1 MVPMTVSFF
10 LKGSENK
17 ARGRFR
23 AGMYGLFII
32 LLYTLPIA
40 ALIIITRWLGGDAVT
55 ADIFNCSLRTGC
67 RISSSSS
74 YS

>member
-1 MVPMTVSFF
+1 MILEAILWGFAALLTPCVFPMVPMTVSFF

-32 LLYTLPIA
+32 LLYRFP
-40 ALIIITRWLGGDAVT
+40 
-55 ADIFNCSLRTGC
+55 SLR
-67 RISSSSS
+67 SSLSRAGWAAMP
-74 YS
+74 